1 MVLTAWLFLPRA
13 LKEHRFRSGLLGP
26 EHLAEFAYRARL
38 EAMPPEQVELYL
50 KRATDAA
57 IVEYLQRLREFSRE
71 QAALA
76 AAPEGRR
83 EGVTFILGE
92 DRSQDSRFYQAA
104 SDYYATDSGART
116 EYLERNLRCLADV
129 RDYLD
134 NHRPA
139 NGLPWGVVNIVTH
152 SYEWGGLSVPV
163 REGGGRADLTALR
176 LAIGSGNLTP
186 LPDSVVDCRTE
197 FRVQGCA
204 LGRDTALLRLLGI
217 AFGGP
222 DLQRPRVGSSRYFVY
237 YESVR
242 DGGQVVSA
250 DQFFADYWYVVY
262 PKGQRPGNAELA
274 KRLAERYPDDSV
286 DWRAA
291 MGRSGPRRPGDAWY
305 RMLSLPATWVTI
317 YPESVALPPLR
328 TQAARRSWL
337 EGQADLRKRLEG
349 AGLGIDDFV
358 WSVRDT
364 AVLDSGIRKPAVF
377 AIGRSTIACIERELM
392 MPDSAQPGCQRR
404 VRAADQDAAFF
415 ERVAPVRPAERPP
428 GENVAYLKAG
438 D

>member
-83 EGVTFILGE
+83 EGITFIVGE
-92 DRSQDSRFYQAA
+92 DRNPDNRFYQAA
-104 SDYYATDSGART
+104 TDYYLTDSGART
-116 EYLERNLRCLADV
+116 EHLERSLRCLADV
-129 RDYLD
+129 RDYLE

-163 REGGGRADLTALR
+163 REGEGRADLTALR

-197 FRVQGCA
+197 FRIQGCA

-222 DLQRPRVGSSRYFVY
+222 DLQRPRVGASRYFVY

-291 MGRSGPRRPGDAWY
+291 MGRSGPRRPGDAYY

-317 YPESVALPPLR
+317 YPESAALPTLG

-337 EGQADLRKRLEG
+337 ETQAELLKRLG
-349 AGLGIDDFV
+349 SMGLGLDDFV

-364 AVLDSGIRKPAVF
+364 AVVDGGVRKPAVL
-377 AIGRSTIACIERELM
+377 AAGRSTIACIEREMLV
-392 MPDSAQPGCQRR
+392 PDSTRPGFQRR
-404 VRAADQDAAFF
+404 LFAADQEGQFF
-415 ERVAPVRPAERPP
+415 EWVAPAWPAERSF
-428 GENVAYLKAG
+428 GENVAYH
-438 D
+438 